1 MVYIRNKRVK
11 GIEYAYLV
19 QSVWDPKR
27 NTSRQQTIKY
37 LGNASQVT
45 IEDIPQEYRND
56 SKILTF
62 MSAHNSNQ
70 EEKNVLTS
78 KLKEEMFLLL
88 TDCNIGGLISLYEK
102 YSKLFGLTEFY
113 DKLFKP
119 VMYRIGDL
127 WKQGKLDVAIEHAS
141 TNTAISLIKAIN
153 ERITTTRVR
162 MKGISSQYKTVVCT
176 PDGELH
182 GLACNMI
189 ESLLL
194 SKGFKVYNISTS
206 IPTEYIIEYMRD
218 LQPDII
224 FISVTLAENIKSAER
239 LVQQIHLKYNN
250 ILPVVIGGSAFNSAD
265 WNSQSKINAFLMKNA
280 SFEEIMKL
288 VKTSISK
295 STEPKENKG
304 QSRG

>member
-1 MVYIRNKRVK
+1 
-11 GIEYAYLV
+11 
-19 QSVWDPKR
+19 VWDPRR

-45 IEDIPQEYRND
+45 IEDIPVEYRND

-62 MSAHNSNQ
+62 ISAFSSFQ
-70 EEKNVLTS
+70 EEKKGLI
-78 KLKEEMFLLL
+78 LKIQEEMFILL
-88 TDCNIGGLISLYEK
+88 TDCNIGSLVGLYEK

-113 DKLFKP
+113 DKLLKP

-127 WKQGKLDVAIEHAS
+127 WELGKLDVATEHAS
-141 TNTAISLIKAIN
+141 TNTAISLIKAVN
-153 ERITTTRVR
+153 ERMTTRTRKDV
-162 MKGISSQYKTVVCT
+162 ISSRHKAVVCT

-206 IPTEYIIEYMRD
+206 IPTEYIIDYIRD
-218 LQPDII
+218 LEPDIVFVSI
-224 FISVTLAENIKSAER
+224 TLAENIKSAER

-250 ILPVVIGGSAFNSAD
+250 KLPVVVGGSAFNSP
-265 WNSQSKINAFLMKNA
+265 NSPDLNWASKINAFLMKNCT
-280 SFEEIMKL
+280 FDDVINL
-288 VKTSISK
+288 VKTSI
-295 STEPKENKG
+295 TM
-304 QSRG
+304 Q

>member
-11 GIEYAYLV
+11 GIDYAYLV
-19 QSVWDPKR
+19 RSVWDPRK

-45 IEDIPQEYRND
+45 IEDIPVEYRND

-62 MSAHNSNQ
+62 ISAFSSFQ
-70 EEKNVLTS
+70 EEKKVLIS
-78 KLKEEMFLLL
+78 KIQEEMFILL
-88 TDCNIGGLISLYEK
+88 TDCNIGGLVGLYEK

-113 DKLFKP
+113 DKLLKP
-119 VMYRIGDL
+119 VMHRIGDL
-127 WKQGKLDVAIEHAS
+127 WELGKLDVATEHAS
-141 TNTAISLIKAIN
+141 TNTAISLIKAVN
-153 ERITTTRVR
+153 ERITTRTRRDV
-162 MKGISSQYKTVVCT
+162 ISSRRKTVICT

-206 IPTEYIIEYMRD
+206 IPTEYIIDYIRD
-218 LQPDII
+218 LEPDIVFVSI
-224 FISVTLAENIKSAER
+224 TLAENIKSAER

-250 ILPVVIGGSAFNSAD
+250 KLPVVVGGSAFNSPDSPDLNWA
-265 WNSQSKINAFLMKNA
+265 SKINAFLMKNCT
-280 SFEEIMKL
+280 FDDVIKL
-288 VKTSISK
+288 VKASISM
-295 STEPKENKG
+295 
-304 QSRG
+304 Q

>member
-11 GIEYAYLV
+11 GIDYAYLV

-56 SKILTF
+56 SKILMF
-62 MSAHNSNQ
+62 ISLHNSNQ
-70 EEKNVLTS
+70 EEKNELIS
-78 KLKEEMFLLL
+78 KLKEEIFLLL
-88 TDCNIGGLISLYEK
+88 TDCNIDGLISLYEK

-113 DKLFKP
+113 DRLFKP

-127 WKQGKLDVAIEHAS
+127 WEEGKLDVATEHAS
-141 TNTAISLIKAIN
+141 TNTAISLIKSIN
-153 ERITTTRVR
+153 ERITNTRVR
-162 MKGISSQYKTVVCT
+162 KNGISSRFKTVVCT

-182 GLACNMI
+182 GLTCNMI
-189 ESLLL
+189 ESLLS

-206 IPTEYIIEYMRD
+206 IPTEYIIDYMHD
-218 LQPDII
+218 LQPDIV
-224 FISVTLAENIKSAER
+224 FISITLAENIKSAER

-250 ILPVVIGGSAFNSAD
+250 KLPVVIGGSAFNSSD
-265 WNSQSKINAFLMKNA
+265 WRPQSKINAFLMKNA
-280 SFEEIMKL
+280 SFENIMKL

-295 STEPKENKG
+295 S
-304 QSRG
+304 S